1 MGDVIHTVNNVNVQG
16 RRIPDIVALIKG
28 PAGSTVVLEV
38 EDSTEALAGGAGGKG
53 VGVKPPGPL
62 GPRRSLEGSMFESGS
77 RDIYSSHGEQ
87 IRPPPR
93 SLSRASSTSSSVAPH
108 ESNPAAGP
116 GVGSGRPPQ
125 APRAPNRIIV
135 RLTRKPR
142 PGQVKCTHRS
152 VLGKTVKAIFTTE
165 FPTNFKVND
174 EAVVETV
181 MQIQQRS
188 HVTAPNLN

>member
-1 MGDVIHTVNNVNVQG
+1 VIHTVNNVNVQG

-38 EDSTEALAGGAGGKG
+38 EDSTEALAGGAGGGKG
-53 VGVKPPGPL
+53 VGVIKPPGPL
-62 GPRRSLEGSMFESGS
+62 GPRRSLEGSMYESAS

-116 GVGSGRPPQ
+116 GLGSGRPPQ
-125 APRAPNRIIV
+125 APRAPNRINV

-142 PGQVKCTHRS
+142 PGQVNCTHS
-152 VLGKTVKAIFTTE
+152 SALAKMQAMFAIE
-165 FPTNFKVND
+165 FPPISNVHV
-174 EAVVETV
+174 AVAETV
-181 MQIQQRS
+181 MRIQQNS
-188 HVTAPNLN
+188 HVTAPDLN